1 MGANLRLPNI
11 TGLSE
16 KEQILQIKNYLFQLV
31 GDLQF
36 ELNNLGTASSNTVEQ
51 TPQDNT
57 SRYAPVASIQST
69 FYSLKPLIMR
79 STDIID
85 AYYDAISKKI
95 TAGYVAE
102 TDFTA
107 YKKETDKVIAD
118 FLLFLLEC
126 TDYVIE
132 HGTSDGWTYK
142 KWKNGTYEMY
152 GLFEVTATA
161 SDINGTLYR
170 TNDIEVAT
178 PFSINDDA
186 VVTGTVA
193 GNCWLTNGAYAHEN
207 AVSIRIMSD
216 ETISLTEPVTVRLH
230 VAGTYSQTTEETE
243 NVS

>member
-36 ELNNLGTASSNTVEQ
+36 ELNNLGTTSSNAVEQ

-85 AYYDAISKKI
+85 AYYDAISKKL

-107 YKKETDKVIAD
+107 YKEETDKAISD
-118 FLLFLLEC
+118 FLSFLLAC
-126 TDYVIE
+126 TDYVVE
-132 HGTSDGWTYK
+132 HGTKGGWTYK
-142 KWKNGTYEMY
+142 KWKSGAYEMH
-152 GLFEVTATA
+152 GVFEVTATS
-161 SDINGTLYR
+161 SDVSGTLYES
-170 TNDIEVAT
+170 NDIEVAI
-178 PFSINDDA
+178 PFAILDDA
-186 VVTGTVA
+186 VVTGTVS
-193 GNCWLTNGAYAHEN
+193 GNRWITNGTYANES
-207 AVSIRIMSD
+207 AISIKIMCG
-216 ETISLTEPVTVRLH
+216 EMIGLEEIIPVRLH